1 MDKGVSSPKSSV
13 FSGPGEKNIIFLLC
27 ALAAIHVLFYSAA
40 FPFFTNV
47 DEPIHFDLVIK
58 YSHGHVPRK
67 MEQISPES
75 AVFLALYCAY
85 VYAGTTNMFP
95 DHQFPPPP
103 WTKPVEKMKQDLVI
117 DSAGWR
123 SQPNFQSSE
132 PPLYYTLAGLWWR
145 LGKCL
150 GLQDGRLLYWLRFL
164 NVPLVIGLVCL
175 AWLAARTV
183 FPEKPF
189 IRLAV
194 PSLLAF
200 MPQSSLYTI
209 GSDVVP
215 AVAFGVTFVCLFKWL
230 SSENPSAP
238 LGAATGLAFAA
249 TYLAKMTD
257 LPLLAVACVV
267 LLFIG
272 VRSAK
277 TGSGRKTWPALL
289 AFVCFAAPPIIAWM
303 IWCKLNYGD
312 LTGSK
317 LKVGYF
323 GWTIK
328 PLGQW
333 WHHPI
338 FSPRGFWTFASGNI
352 TTIWQGEFTWHLKPM
367 ALPGSDFAYTF
378 LSLLLLA
385 VAAFGAFLDD
395 RVTPPQRQALRFGLA
410 CFTASFGFF
419 ALLSIGYDFHA
430 CQYPSAAYP
439 YFTSG
444 RCWLGLL
451 IPFLLLIAYGIDRA
465 LDRFGNAAKFITLAV
480 MIFAM
485 LALEVATDWP
495 AFSSPFN
502 WFHLP

>member
-1 MDKGVSSPKSSV
+1 MDKGLSPSKSSV
-13 FSGPGEKNIIFLLC
+13 ISGSREKNIVFLLC
-27 ALAAIHVLFYSAA
+27 TLAAVHVFFYSAV
-40 FPFFTNV
+40 FPFFNNV

-67 MEQISPES
+67 MEQISPDS
-75 AVFLALYCAY
+75 AVFLALYSAY

-103 WTKPVEKMKQDLVI
+103 WTKPVDKMKHDLVY

-132 PPLYYTLAGLWWR
+132 PPLYYALAAVWWH

-150 GLQDGRLLYWLRFL
+150 GLQDGWLLYWLRFL
-164 NVPLVIGLVCL
+164 NIPVVIALVWM

-183 FPEKPF
+183 FPDKPF

-194 PSLLAF
+194 PVLMAF
-200 MPQSSLYTI
+200 MPQSALYTI
-209 GSDVVP
+209 GCDVMP
-215 AVAFGVTFVCLFKWL
+215 AVAFGITFICLYKWL
-230 SSENPSAP
+230 SAENPSVS
-238 LGAATGLAFAA
+238 LGAVTGIAFAA

-257 LPLLAVACVV
+257 LPLLAVATVALV
-267 LLFIG
+267 FMVAQSIKAG
-272 VRSAK
+272 N
-277 TGSGRKTWPALL
+277 GRKTWPALL

-333 WHHPI
+333 WHHPL
-338 FSPRGFWTFASGNI
+338 FSPQGFWFFVSGNI
-352 TTIWQGEFTWHLKPM
+352 SSIWQGEFTWHLKPM
-367 ALPGSDFAYTF
+367 ASPGSDFVYTA
-378 LSLLLLA
+378 LSLVLLA
-385 VAAFGAFLDD
+385 VAALGAFRDS
-395 RVTPPQRQALRFGLA
+395 RVTPPQRRALWFGLA
-410 CFTASFGFF
+410 CFAASFAFF

-430 CQYPSAAYP
+430 CQYPSAASP
-439 YFTSG
+439 YFVSG
-444 RCWLGLL
+444 RYWLGLL
-451 IPFLLLIAYGIDRA
+451 IPFLLLVAYGIDRA
-465 LDRFGNAAKFITLAV
+465 LVRLGNAAKFIALAV
-480 MIFAM
+480 MILAM
-485 LALEVATDWP
+485 LAVEVATDWP